1 MAVGISLYTDID
13 LKTEGIFCP
22 LGQASIVHPDGKPD
36 LTRLSTWT
44 RVGQYTYDYDNP
56 SAKGIYYPIYRTY
69 INAGSGV
76 GLGTNG
82 AIAVIGN
89 ANNWVTGNTP
99 TIMDTITDAGASQ
112 TFDNAFFINA
122 LNYGQETEPDYRGIY
137 LRFRGQQHQTS
148 AGGVTTW
155 HFSPSIQLGNYRAAP
170 ADEITTK
177 SDRTAWKYYLSR
189 DYEFY
194 SDATGTTWDENS
206 QFNEICAYNCNIEGH
221 DFVMFVMGVSN
232 GTTLHPTNNAV
243 AMIIPAE
250 YFKHKTPKPYVG
262 PVSKDSAAAFTPTTP
277 KRDSIGSRN
286 LTGKKNPYGFNTGNG
301 LKLLVLS
308 AAQQS
313 DIVKQIYTGLSGNDL
328 NALGQVIS
336 GVVGGNSHRNAEEL
350 RAMIDAVLCCH
361 IVPVI
366 TAGYAGAPVPLY
378 TIAGYQLY
386 NTARAIPAVTDQI
399 VTYTTLGVYIAPIV
413 NNFLTYAPYCTVS
426 LSVPFVGDIPV
437 DPSILFES
445 SIYFTFYLD
454 LYTGTLSVDVH
465 AVADDGRDFIYTTR
479 QTNCAVD
486 IPIMGTGATGN
497 PLQKIASAA
506 GNVASSGV
514 SGAPAAVFNIASA
527 YNDMTHAVPVG
538 RAGAANIA
546 PYFSQRHCYLV
557 IEYPQSANPENFFD
571 LHGGVA
577 ELSGTVG
584 SFTGYTEFS
593 AVDVSGIAGAT
604 DAEKRQIEQIL
615 KGGVYL

>member
-1 MAVGISLYTDID
+1 MADILNFYTDID
-13 LKTEGIFCP
+13 LKDAALSPPVGV
-22 LGQASIVHPDGKPD
+22 ASITGASAD
-36 LTRLSTWT
+36 LSTWQ
-44 RVGQYTYDYDNP
+44 RIGQYTYDTGFYRR
-56 SAKGIYYPIYRTY
+56 IYKKE
-69 INAGSGV
+69 INAQSGIV
-76 GLGTNG
+76 LGGTG
-82 AIAVIGN
+82 AIATIFSPG
-89 ANNWVTGNTP
+89 NWVTGSTP
-99 TIMDTITDAGASQ
+99 KLIDGTNKNS
-112 TFDNAFFINA
+112 FFINVH
-122 LNYGQETEPDYRGIY
+122 ETASNVWRGIY
-137 LRFRGQQHQTS
+137 LQISGTQSETDNVLYFRP
-148 AGGVTTW
+148 
-155 HFSPSIQLGNYRAAP
+155 FIRIGNYRADP
-170 ADEITTK
+170 DNQVTTK
-177 SDRTAWKYYLSR
+177 ANRRGYKYYTGS
-189 DYEFY
+189 DYEF
-194 SDATGTTWDENS
+194 SAEASAAWSSNS
-206 QFNEICAYNCNIEGH
+206 QFNQIAMYSCVVNETDYFLI
-221 DFVMFVMGVSN
+221 VMGVNN
-232 GTTLHPTNNAV
+232 GQLHPKNTSTAV
-243 AMIIPAE
+243 LIPRS
-250 YFKHKTPKPYVG
+250 YFKYNIPKPYVG

-277 KRDSIGSRN
+277 KRDSIGSRD

-301 LKLLVLS
+301 LKLLVLTAS
-308 AAQQS
+308 QQA

-336 GVVGGNSHRNAEEL
+336 GVVGGNAHRNAEEL

-366 TAGYAGAPVPLY
+366 TSGYAGAPVPLY

-386 NTARAIPAVTDQI
+386 NTARAISAVSDQI
-399 VTYTTLGVYIAPIV
+399 VTYTTQSIYIAPVV

-445 SIYFTFYLD
+445 SIYFAFYLD

-506 GNVASSGV
+506 GNVASSGI

-527 YNDMTHAVPVG
+527 YNDMAHAVPVG

-557 IEYPQSANPENFFD
+557 IEYAESANAEDFFT
-571 LHGGVA
+571 LNGGA
-577 ELSGTVG
+577 LEKSGMVG
-584 SFTGYTEFS
+584 EFRGYTEFS
-593 AVDVSGIAGAT
+593 SVDVSGIPGAT
-604 DAEKRQIEQIL
+604 DSEKRQIEQIL